1 MSSGFL
7 GVGDPARVSGAFL
20 RSGELDGWVRPL
32 AEKPGGDL
40 MALLTAG
47 ASIGLARE
55 SRPDLAAPAT
65 NSFGEL
71 DFLVRLGGSPR
82 GASGRP
88 FCFTSS

>member
-20 RSGELDGWVRPL
+20 RSGELDGWARPL
-32 AEKPGGDL
+32 VEKPGGDL
-40 MALLTAG
+40 MALLTGG
-47 ASIGLARE
+47 ASRGLARV
-55 SRPDLAAPAT
+55 SRPGLAAPAT
-65 NSFGEL
+65 SSLGEL
-71 DFLVRLGGSPR
+71 DFLVRLGASPR

>member
-1 MSSGFL
+1 
-7 GVGDPARVSGAFL
+7 
-20 RSGELDGWVRPL
+20 
-32 AEKPGGDL
+32 

-47 ASIGLARE
+47 ASIGLASV
-55 SRPDLAAPAT
+55 SRPGLAAPAR

-71 DFLVRLGGSPR
+71 DFLVRLGVSPR